1 MKIDYELAQDLY
13 TGLNTSVDQ
22 LVDYVKEIKKIITK
36 LDNSDSWDGNGFNT
50 YKSKLSKLVDNFGS
64 CCNYLYTLNN
74 NIMSAIDRYQQVDAQ
89 VAQVLSGS
97 GGS

>member
-1 MKIDYELAQDLY
+1 MQIDYQIAQNPY

-22 LVDYVKEIKKIITK
+22 LVDYVKETKKIINK
-36 LDNSDSWDGNGFNT
+36 LDNNESWDGNGFNA

-74 NIMSAIDRYQQVDAQ
+74 NIMSAIDRYKQVDAQ
-89 VAQVLSGS
+89 VAQALSG
-97 GGS
+97 GGGI

>member
-74 NIMSAIDRYQQVDAQ
+74 NIMSAIDRYQQDDAQ